1 MATPEYLFV
10 LWNYTIIIPLHIIEA
25 FELSAADM
33 IYKEEAWDG
42 SLGCRKNPFLL
53 QDDAKQDNILIPFD
67 DSFQMFRQQ
76 RLGTL
81 RLLDK
86 FLQLLKH

>member
-33 IYKEEAWDG
+33 IYKEWEEAWDAE
-42 SLGCRKNPFLL
+42 R
-53 QDDAKQDNILIPFD
+53 
-67 DSFQMFRQQ
+67 
-76 RLGTL
+76 TL
-81 RLLDK
+81 FYYKMMQNRTI
-86 FLQLLKH
+86 F